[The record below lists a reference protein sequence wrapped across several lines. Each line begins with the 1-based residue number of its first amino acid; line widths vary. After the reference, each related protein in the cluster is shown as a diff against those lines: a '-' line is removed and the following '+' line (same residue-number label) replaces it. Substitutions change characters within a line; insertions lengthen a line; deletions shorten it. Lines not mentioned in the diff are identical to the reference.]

1 MFGVLVEEL
10 EWFDDDE
17 AADLLNKED
26 KSGPQK
32 SLDTA
37 LEGEVGGVGLTLG
50 GVCNTELLEFSRTE
64 SKNLSADLDVSKNDN
79 AAVKLSLELSLCTS
93 ISAPPLLQIIFELL
107 GVGVLLLLTQLKF
120 DVGLGFEGWI

>member
-1 MFGVLVEEL
+1 MVEEL
-10 EWFDDDE
+10 EWFDD
-17 AADLLNKED
+17 ADAVERLNKED

-64 SKNLSADLDVSKNDN
+64 SRNRSADRDVSKNDN
-79 AAVKLSLELSLCTS
+79 AAVKLSFELSL
-93 ISAPPLLQIIFELL
+93 
-107 GVGVLLLLTQLKF
+107 
-120 DVGLGFEGWI
+120 